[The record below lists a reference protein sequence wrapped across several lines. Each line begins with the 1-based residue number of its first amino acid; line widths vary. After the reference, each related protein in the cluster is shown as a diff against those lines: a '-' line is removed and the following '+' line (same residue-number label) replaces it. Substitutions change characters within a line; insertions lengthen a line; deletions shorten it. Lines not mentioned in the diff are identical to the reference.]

1 MNTGNYYQT
10 GDVLYKAV
18 GEIPTGA
25 KKIKG
30 NLIHQGRD
38 HHHLIEGKFE
48 LFQAGNDMFIKANGK
63 CKLTHPEHK
72 TVEIPKGFYMK
83 GIVVEYDHFLEE
95 SREVID

>member
-1 MNTGNYYQT
+1 MQSDYRQT
-10 GDVLYKAV
+10 GDVLYFEVSA
-18 GEIPTGA
+18 IPETA

-48 LFQAGNDMFIKANGK
+48 LMKDGDVMFIKANGK

-72 TVEIPKGFYMK
+72 TIELPKGLYK
-83 GIVVEYDHFLEE
+83 KEIVQEYDHFLEE
-95 SREVID
+95 SRKVVD